1 MKPMK
6 STVKAV
12 STKKTHSL
20 HWNTKC
26 ILCLV
31 PSLVGLLLFYIFPYL
46 RVLYYSLINNQFK
59 KDFVGLQN
67 YIEAIQNE
75 YFRLAFKNSVQL
87 ILVCVPVLIA
97 LALLISLGLTFL
109 LKRLRMIRVAF
120 ILPMLIPTASVVL
133 FFQQVFG
140 NIENELPL
148 YLLFLWKNIGICI
161 ILLTAAL
168 TTIEEEIYE
177 AALLDGASGFSLH
190 IRITLPLI
198 LPTISFSTLMAI
210 VNSFKI
216 FRESYLYYGG
226 NYPPDYG
233 YTLQYYMNNN
243 FLKFDYQALASS
255 SVLTS
260 FLVAAI
266 VILFLLWERRY
277 QR

>member
-1 MKPMK
+1 MR
-6 STVKAV
+6 TI
-12 STKKTHSL
+12 TKKLTQIT
-20 HWNTKC
+20 WNTKC

-31 PSLVGLLLFYIFPYL
+31 PSLLGLTLFFILPYV

-59 KDFVGLQN
+59 RDFVWLAN
-67 YIEAIQNE
+67 YIETLQNE

-87 ILVCVPVLIA
+87 ILVCVPALLL
-97 LALLISLGLTFL
+97 LALLISLGLVFL
-109 LKRLRMIRVAF
+109 LRRLHIVRVAF
-120 ILPMLIPTASVVL
+120 ILPMLLPTAGIVL
-133 FFQQVFG
+133 FFRAVFSSVD
-140 NIENELPL
+140 NVIPL
-148 YLLFLWKNIGICI
+148 YLLFIWKNIGICI

-168 TTIEEEIYE
+168 TTIKEEIYE
-177 AALLDGASGFSLH
+177 AAKLDGAGGFLLH
-190 IRITLPLI
+190 RKITLPLMF
-198 LPTISFSTLMAI
+198 PTISFATLMAI

-216 FRESYLYYGG
+216 FRESYLYYGD

-266 VILFLLWERRY
+266 VILGLFIERKY
-277 QR
+277 QQ